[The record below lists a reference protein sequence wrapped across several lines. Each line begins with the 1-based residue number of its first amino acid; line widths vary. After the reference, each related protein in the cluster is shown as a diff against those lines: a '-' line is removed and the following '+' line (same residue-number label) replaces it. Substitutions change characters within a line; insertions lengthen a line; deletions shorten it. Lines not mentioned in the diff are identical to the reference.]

1 MSKCKLC
8 NSSQREEIERKI
20 AARELN
26 QVQAAAIIKSTPSA
40 ISRHMRNCFPKKVA
54 EWVKPEA
61 TKAETLNVV
70 NELLCS
76 HRNLLELYERAKAVG
91 NIDAAIRA
99 LSEERRQIELFAKLT
114 GQLNESGSGLNLNGA
129 HAQID
134 ILVNPE
140 LVRIEQAIVKFVAP
154 EKRVEFSEWLMT
166 KD

>member
-20 AARELN
+20 AARELT

-61 TKAETLNVV
+61 TKQETLNVV

-76 HRNLLELYERAKAVG
+76 HKKLLELYEQAKAVG

-99 LSEERRQIELFAKLT
+99 LGEERRHIELFAKLT
-114 GQLNESGSGLNLNGA
+114 GQLNEPQ
-129 HAQID
+129 AQID

-140 LVRIEQAIVKFVAP
+140 LVRMEQAIIKFVDP
-154 EKRVEFSEWLMT
+154 EKRVEFSEWLM
-166 KD
+166 DDSNHN